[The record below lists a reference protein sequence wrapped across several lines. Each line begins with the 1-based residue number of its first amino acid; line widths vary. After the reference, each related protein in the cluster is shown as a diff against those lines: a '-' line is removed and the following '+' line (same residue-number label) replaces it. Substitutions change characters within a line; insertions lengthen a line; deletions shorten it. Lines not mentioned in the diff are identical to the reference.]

1 MCGVKLGNK
10 GNIGK
15 DKEDN
20 WIVQANLDIDP
31 WTSGVLFH
39 QPLTY
44 CSNKEMEDEKAN
56 KTQPISPVSLGI
68 TKLKQLGRMKL
79 GNEGN
84 IQEETSESLRQEIKR
99 LIGWK
104 KKKEETSETLISNG
118 LREWKHDPGEIRQ
131 ISILYSKIPMIAKEK
146 PLKILSNLQSICLTL
161 LFYLI
166 SKFAKDRKKEFKG
179 TRKEEE
185 QEELLLQKTNCG
197 ENMDMQKS
205 FINSQN
211 TAKMISTEKV

>member
-20 WIVQANLDIDP
+20 WIVQTNLDIDP

-56 KTQPISPVSLGI
+56 KTPPISPVSFGI
-68 TKLKQLGRMKL
+68 TKLKQLGRTKL

-146 PLKILSNLQSICLTL
+146 PLNLQSICLTL

-185 QEELLLQKTNCG
+185 KGELLLQKTNCG